1 MSAKRT
7 RSWGG
12 KQSKSHLV
20 IGKIYS
26 NGCIHCVMMS
36 KAWDDM
42 LQEIND
48 NMHLRTESRENE
60 NLSRYKKLVSPDGR
74 SVVEVIELEQENMDK
89 ELPYVQKHYSPE
101 IDMQGGFPTLFKV
114 HNKKVSYYGGN
125 RTAEDMKKWYMCEEV
140 KRGEVKQG
148 GKRTR
153 RNKKNK
159 TKKNKTRS
167 KYSRQ

>member
-1 MSAKRT
+1 MNAKRT

-12 KQSKSHLV
+12 KNKKSHLV

-26 NGCIHCVMMS
+26 NGCIHCVMMG

-48 NMHLRTESRENE
+48 DMHLRTESREND
-60 NLSRYKKLVSPDGR
+60 NLSRYKKLVSPDG
-74 SVVEVIELEQENMDK
+74 SKVVEVIELEQENMDN

-125 RTAEDMKKWYMCEEV
+125 RTAEDMKKWYMGEV
-140 KRGEVKQG
+140 KRG

-153 RNKKNK
+153 RNK